1 MLVIVGLVLVA
12 NLPSLSGE
20 FTANPLGFR
29 AELASSFGDG
39 LTGGQTTLDPN
50 NGFVSQ
56 ALSHR
61 AALDVV
67 HLSLPWWNPYEGS
80 GAPLAGEMQSAA
92 LFPPTLL
99 TLLSNGQLFEHM
111 LFELIAGLATFLLL
125 RRLEVTRWAALA
137 GGIAFALNGTF
148 AWFSHAPVNPVA
160 LLPLLLLGIE
170 RAREAAAADSSGGW
184 WLIAVA
190 GALSVY
196 AGFPETAYIDALL
209 GVVWFAWRWGT
220 VSAPARRRLL
230 VKGILG
236 AGVGALLCAPI
247 GVATIDYFN
256 RGELSTH
263 ASGFYGA
270 AHISANG
277 LPLLLMPYLFGPLL
291 EFTGPN
297 GALTSVWVVLGGYLS
312 AALLML
318 AGLGLVSRARLGLR
332 VLLGVWTLLV
342 FSRMYGQVPLL
353 GHVIGW
359 LPGMSRIAFFRYAT
373 PALELPV
380 IVLAALGIDDLVR
393 VPGHR
398 RRALWGAVAMLVLL
412 VVTALAARPL
422 ADSLGSKYSHRPY
435 FELAAIWALV
445 TVAGLALG
453 ARLRAPAL
461 RGRVLCVVVA
471 IDAVVLF
478 AAPQLSLPR
487 HVVVDTKPA
496 AFLSR
501 HLGEGRFF
509 TLGPLQP
516 NYGSYFGLASANVND
531 LPIPK
536 LYSNYIHA
544 RLDQFVN
551 PSVFVGNTGGGRS
564 PYVPT
569 TQQELL
575 RNLDGYRALG
585 VSYVLTPANQPLTQ
599 SPTGFQLAARTPTTR
614 IYHLTGAAPY
624 FTAPGCR
631 LQSGDR
637 QNVTLTCPHA
647 TTLTRR
653 ETDLPGW
660 SANVDNHQTPIR
672 QADGLFQTTTVPAG
686 THHINFSYAPPDILW
701 AALAFLAGILALIA
715 TTITTTRARARRPAR
730 R

>member
-1 MLVIVGLVLVA
+1 MLAIVGVVLVA
-12 NLPSLSGE
+12 NLPSLSGQ

-29 AELASSFGDG
+29 AELVSSVG
-39 LTGGQTTLDPN
+39 LTGGQPTLDPN

-80 GAPLAGEMQSAA
+80 GAPLAGELQSAA

-99 TLLSNGQLFEHM
+99 TLLGNGQLFEHM
-111 LFELIAGLATFLLL
+111 LFELIAGLATFRLL
-125 RRLEVTRWAALA
+125 RRLEVTRWAAVA
-137 GGIAFALNGTF
+137 GAIAFALNGTF
-148 AWFSHAPVNPVA
+148 AWFTHAPVNPVA

-170 RAREAAAADSSGGW
+170 RARDASAADSPGGW

-209 GVVWFAWRWGT
+209 GVVWFGWRCGT

-230 VKGILG
+230 VKGVLG
-236 AGVGALLCAPI
+236 AGAGALLCAPI
-247 GVATIDYFN
+247 GVAAIDYFN

-297 GALTSVWVVLGGYLS
+297 GALTSVWVAVGGYLS

-318 AGLGLVSRARLGLR
+318 AGLGLLSRARLGLR

-487 HVVVDTKPA
+487 HVVLDTQPA

-531 LPIPK
+531 VPIPK

-551 PSVFVGNTGGGRS
+551 PIVFVGNTGGGRS
-564 PYVPT
+564 PYAPN

-575 RNLDGYRALG
+575 RNLDGYRELG
-585 VSYVLTPANQPLTQ
+585 VNYVLTPANQPLSQ
-599 SPTGFQLAARTPTTR
+599 SPTSFQLAARTPTTR

-624 FTAPGCR
+624 FTARGCR
-631 LQSGDR
+631 VQSADR
-637 QNVTLTCPHA
+637 QNATLTCPHA

-660 SANVDNHQTPIR
+660 SATLDNHQTPIR
-672 QADGLFQTTTVPAG
+672 RADGLFQTTTVPAG
-686 THHINFSYAPPDILW
+686 THHITFSYAPPDILW

-715 TTITTTRARARRPAR
+715 TTITTTRARTPPPRR
-730 R
+730 

>member
-1 MLVIVGLVLVA
+1 MLAIVGVVLVA
-12 NLPSLSGE
+12 NLPSLSGQ

-29 AELASSFGDG
+29 AELVSSVG
-39 LTGGQTTLDPN
+39 LTGGQPTLDPN

-80 GAPLAGEMQSAA
+80 GAPLAGELQSAA

-99 TLLSNGQLFEHM
+99 TLLGNGQLFEHM

-137 GGIAFALNGTF
+137 GAIAFALNGTF
-148 AWFSHAPVNPVA
+148 AWFTHAPVNPVA

-170 RAREAAAADSSGGW
+170 RARDASAADSPGGW

-209 GVVWFAWRWGT
+209 GVVWFGWRWGT

-230 VKGILG
+230 VKGVLG
-236 AGVGALLCAPI
+236 AGAGALLCAPI
-247 GVATIDYFN
+247 GVAAIDYFN

-291 EFTGPN
+291 EFAGPN
-297 GALTSVWVVLGGYLS
+297 FALTSVWVVVGGYLS

-318 AGLGLVSRARLGLR
+318 AGLGLLSRARLGLR
-332 VLLGVWTLLV
+332 VILGVWTLLV
-342 FSRMYGQVPLL
+342 FARMYGQVPLL

-393 VPGHR
+393 EPERR
-398 RRALWGAVAMLVLL
+398 RRALWAAVAMLVLL
-412 VVTALAARPL
+412 AVTALAARPL
-422 ADSLGSKYSHRPY
+422 ADSLGAKYSHRPY
-435 FELAAIWALV
+435 FELAAAWALV
-445 TVAGLALG
+445 TVAGLAVG
-453 ARLRAPAL
+453 ARLRTTAL
-461 RGRVLCVVVA
+461 RGRALCAVVA
-471 IDAVVLF
+471 VDAVVLF

-487 HVVVDTKPA
+487 HVVLDTQPA

-551 PSVFVGNTGGGRS
+551 PIVFVGNTGGGRS
-564 PYVPT
+564 PYAPT

-575 RNLDGYRALG
+575 RNLDGYRELG
-585 VSYVLTPANQPLTQ
+585 VNYVLTPANQPLSQ
-599 SPTGFQLAARTPTTR
+599 SPTSFQLAARTPTTR

-631 LQSGDR
+631 LQSDDR
-637 QNVTLTCPHA
+637 QNATLTCPHA

-653 ETDLPGW
+653 ETALAGW
-660 SANVDNHQTPIR
+660 TASLDNHQTPIR
-672 QADGLFQTTTVPAG
+672 QADGLFQTTTIPAG
-686 THHINFSYAPPDILW
+686 THRIAFSYAPPDILW
-701 AALAFLAGILALIA
+701 AALAFLAGILALA
-715 TTITTTRARARRPAR
+715 TTTVTTNRARTPPPRR
-730 R
+730 